1 VTSAQASDAQ
11 ASDAQASDA
20 RATARS
26 PAPRAWATALALA
39 AGLATL
45 AVPRSVHAYLDG
57 RSFEDEAIRGGG
69 GGRFFTGA
77 PRDGY
82 VCSVCHDG
90 GEPLPLR
97 VEGIPA
103 EGWEPGRTYVL
114 TIPFTDGARNVGAA
128 IEVADERGTGVG
140 TFDGL
145 ASADTRP
152 EDLCRGPAPGEPGPP
167 AARGLSLEGRT
178 VARADVC
185 GARRLAVRWTAPPA
199 PVTSVRV
206 FASLVAADDS
216 GDPSGDA
223 SGHVALALRARGEPN
238 LENGRLGGG
247 CAVGAGRGGWL
258 PLLALGGVL
267 LRRSRRARSG
277 RRA

>member
-1 VTSAQASDAQ
+1 
-11 ASDAQASDA
+11 
-20 RATARS
+20 
-26 PAPRAWATALALA
+26 
-39 AGLATL
+39 
-45 AVPRSVHAYLDG
+45 VHAYLDG

-206 FASLVAADDS
+206 FASLVAAEQQLIAEVRA
-216 GDPSGDA
+216 A
-223 SGHVALALRARGEPN
+223 SAGGFLQQVPRLESDVHDLPALWRVAGEIFHKPAQRG
-238 LENGRLGGG
+238 
-247 CAVGAGRGGWL
+247 
-258 PLLALGGVL
+258 
-267 LRRSRRARSG
+267 
-277 RRA
+277 